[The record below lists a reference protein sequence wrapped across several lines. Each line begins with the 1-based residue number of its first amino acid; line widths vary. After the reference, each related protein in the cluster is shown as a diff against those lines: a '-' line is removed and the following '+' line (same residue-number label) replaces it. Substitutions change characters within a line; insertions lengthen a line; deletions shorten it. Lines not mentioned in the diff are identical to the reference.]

1 MFFSLIIRYN
11 IFDKIIYLNYQ
22 KNSVFYA
29 IFLLFMK
36 KPNYWQESIDF
47 LQNKDEKL
55 AKIIKKYSESVLI
68 GSENSLETLIR
79 SVVGQQISVKAAASV
94 WQKMNSLI
102 GKLSADNV
110 LSVNKEKLKS
120 CGLSHQKTQY
130 ILNIANHYKIHH
142 IDDEFYWNN
151 REFSNIYDELISIK
165 GIGPWTVEMFGMFY
179 LLEKDI
185 FPIKDLG
192 IIKAI
197 NIIYCVDEE
206 PLEIDQIITISD
218 RWKPYRTVACWYLWR
233 SIDNEAVLY

>member
-1 MFFSLIIRYN
+1 
-11 IFDKIIYLNYQ
+11 
-22 KNSVFYA
+22 
-29 IFLLFMK
+29 MK

-47 LQNKDEKL
+47 LQNNDKKL
-55 AKIIKKYSESVLI
+55 AKIIKKYNKSVLI
-68 GSENSLETLIR
+68 GSDNSLETLIR

-94 WQKMNSLI
+94 WQKMASLI
-102 GKLSADNV
+102 GKLSVNNI
-110 LSVNKEKLKS
+110 LLVNKEKLKS

-130 ILNIANHYKIHH
+130 ILNIANHYKDHH
-142 IDDEFYWNN
+142 IDDEFYWND

-165 GIGPWTVEMFGMFY
+165 GIGPWTAEMFGMFY

-197 NIIYCVDEE
+197 NQIYCVDEK
-206 PLEIDQIITISD
+206 PLKIDQIITISD
-218 RWKPYRTVACWYLWR
+218 HWKPYRTVACWYLWR